1 MKKKLLIAL
10 GVLVGVVVLLIVG
23 VLVYG
28 VTKPREHTAQ
38 GDVTIDAP
46 PTDVWDVLMDI
57 DALPQ
62 WMEGI
67 ETVELLETDEEGLRT
82 YRETASWG
90 TVTFREAAATP
101 PEHLVIEVAEAEGWG
116 GTWTYTLTETDDG
129 TLLSVR
135 EEGFVENPFFRA
147 MMHMMGTDTTINT
160 VLAATKARVESL

>member
-10 GVLVGVVVLLIVG
+10 GSLVGLIVLALVA
-23 VLVYG
+23 VLIYG
-28 VTKPREHTAQ
+28 ATRPREHTAQ
-38 GDVTIDAP
+38 GDVTIAAP
-46 PTDVWDVLMDI
+46 PTEVWDVLMDI
-57 DALPQ
+57 DALPE

-67 ETVELLETDEEGLRT
+67 ESVELLETDDNGLRT

-90 TVTFREAAATP
+90 TVTFRETAAVP

-116 GTWTYTLTETDDG
+116 GTWTYTLTATDDG

-135 EEGFVENPFFRA
+135 EEGFVDNPFFRA

-160 VLAATKARVESL
+160 VLAATKARVEAL